1 MAGSPGPTK
10 HSPDF
15 SYSRWEFPARGCLS
29 SQSALRKQFA
39 NDELFGAP
47 AKTRGWNTVSTADF
61 EGLQRS
67 RPCGSCRMSGNP
79 EVVREGRPVSGLPTI
94 HPRSD
99 PPTVYQPIERLSGFG
114 RRQPISDNFA
124 FREVP

>member
-61 EGLQRS
+61 EGLRRS
-67 RPCGSCRMSGNP
+67 RPCDSCRMSGNP

-94 HPRSD
+94 HEV
-99 PPTVYQPIERLSGFG
+99 TALCVLSRCHANHPFKALHLLC
-114 RRQPISDNFA
+114 FH
-124 FREVP
+124 